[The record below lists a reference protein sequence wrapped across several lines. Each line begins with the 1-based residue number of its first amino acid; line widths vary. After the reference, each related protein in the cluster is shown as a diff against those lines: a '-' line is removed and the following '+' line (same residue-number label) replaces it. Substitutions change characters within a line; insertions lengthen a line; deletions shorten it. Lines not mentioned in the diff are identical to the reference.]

1 MGINQ
6 RAEGGGL
13 YAAVVSAALAAIAVS
28 VYLRFA
34 PAIWLVSL
42 RQYMVAAGVI
52 ACCAIVSFIVGYSW
66 QSHSWS
72 MRRRWYDPVRRLFEV
87 VALGAVYGSTVF
99 LATYAFFGAA
109 ASMFGTEM
117 FADYIRGFTVA
128 LAAIMGYFAFVQ
140 AEMMSAKTL
149 AALLPLFVVAGVTT
163 AGLTTDDPVWWRNN
177 FSQLGDRTTFAANT
191 FNATLIMAGVCVII
205 IGYFAVAELVAS
217 YRQSLIWSKGEIP
230 HFTARMAVLMTLLA
244 WAGVSFAGV
253 GVFRYT
259 PHPILHNVFARGLTV
274 PMSALM
280 IALPWLAP
288 RMPRVFYVV
297 SDLIIVAVGVAGVA
311 WLRGLTTLTNVEAL
325 ACLLFMAWFIVFSR
339 QIAAIEADRV
349 HEQLMRGAGDGT
361 KAIESRLSPSK

>member
-1 MGINQ
+1 MGRNQ

-13 YAAVVSAALAAIAVS
+13 YAAVISAVFAVGAISA
-28 VYLRFA
+28 YLGFA

-42 RQYMVAAGVI
+42 RQYMVSAGIVAA
-52 ACCAIVSFIVGYSW
+52 CAVVSFIVGYARH
-66 QSHSWS
+66 SHSWNLS
-72 MRRRWYDPVRRLFEV
+72 RHWYALVRRLFEV
-87 VALGAVYGSTVF
+87 IALGAVYGSTVF

-163 AGLTTDDPVWWRNN
+163 AGLTTDDPVWWHNN
-177 FSQLGDRTTFAANT
+177 FSQLGDRTTFAATT
-191 FNATLIMAGVCVII
+191 FNVTLIMAGVCVII

-217 YRQSLIWSKGEIP
+217 YRQSLLWQRDEIP
-230 HFTARMAVLMTLLA
+230 HFAARMACLMALLA

-259 PHPILHNVFARGLTV
+259 PHPIMHNVFARGLTI

-280 IALPWLAP
+280 VALPWLAP

-297 SDLIIVAVGVAGVA
+297 SDMIIVVIAVFGVA
-311 WLRGLTTLTNVEAL
+311 WLRGMTTLTNVEAL
-325 ACLLFMAWFIVFSR
+325 ACLLFLAWFIVFSR
-339 QIAAIEADRV
+339 QIAAIEADRI
-349 HEQLMRGAGDGT
+349 HEQLMRGGGEPAV
-361 KAIESRLSPSK
+361 ESRLSPRK